1 MLIDTAGRLHNKTNL
16 MEELSKI
23 VRTIKKQDP
32 KAPHETILVIDAT
45 TGQNAISQLETFHKF
60 INITGLIITKLD
72 GTAKAGIVVSLVQKF
87 KIPVYAIGVG
97 EHLDDLNEFNPEDF
111 AKGLLGL

>member
-1 MLIDTAGRLHNKTNL
+1 
-16 MEELSKI
+16 
-23 VRTIKKQDP
+23 
-32 KAPHETILVIDAT
+32 
-45 TGQNAISQLETFHKF
+45 
-60 INITGLIITKLD
+60 
-72 GTAKAGIVVSLVQKF
+72 VQKF